1 MLEVTSEVSSRRRFY
16 VGGHLH
22 TKGRRTATEARLE
35 VYQMDDMA
43 WWTHVVSLFM
53 EDENICKS

>member
-1 MLEVTSEVSSRRRFY
+1 MMEVTSEVSSRRRFC

-22 TKGRRTATEARLE
+22 TKGRRAATGARLE

-53 EDENICKS
+53 EEENICKS